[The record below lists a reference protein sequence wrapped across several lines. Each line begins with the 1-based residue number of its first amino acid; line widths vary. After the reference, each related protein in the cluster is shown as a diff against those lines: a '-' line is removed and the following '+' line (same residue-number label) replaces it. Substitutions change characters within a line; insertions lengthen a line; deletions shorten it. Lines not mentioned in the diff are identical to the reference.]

1 MKFKR
6 FKTIEES
13 ISAIGLG
20 CWGFSGGSSWTSGD
34 DRMGIK
40 TVHKAVDSGINFF
53 DVAPIYGMGHAES
66 LLGEALQGRRDKVLI
81 ASKCGMVWDENNQ
94 VQLNLTR
101 ESIFREI
108 ELSLKRLQTDR
119 IDIYQMHWPDI
130 QTKAPIEESFEALD
144 ALRKQG
150 KIRYIGLT
158 NFSKENAK
166 LGVEQYGLSTY
177 QGLYN
182 LLEHNPIHYHNLPLT
197 YRSRKEMLPFCRE
210 HGLPFLPYSP
220 LMQGLLTEHF
230 DPSEWAEDDVRQPNP
245 KFHGSLW
252 QDYQALANRI
262 REFAA
267 SLQKP
272 TSQLAVNWLVA
283 QEEVGPVISGALLPE
298 HVSQNV
304 SAMEWSLDSTSFSK
318 LEALIRDDLAK
329 LENA

>member
-40 TVHKAVDSGINFF
+40 TVHKAVDSGINFSMLRLST
-53 DVAPIYGMGHAES
+53 VWGMPNRCWV
-66 LLGEALQGRRDKVLI
+66 EALQGRRDKVLI

-119 IDIYQMHWPDI
+119 IDLYQMHWPDI

-150 KIRYIGLT
+150 K
-158 NFSKENAK
+158 
-166 LGVEQYGLSTY
+166 
-177 QGLYN
+177 
-182 LLEHNPIHYHNLPLT
+182 
-197 YRSRKEMLPFCRE
+197 
-210 HGLPFLPYSP
+210 
-220 LMQGLLTEHF
+220 F
-230 DPSEWAEDDVRQPNP
+230 DT
-245 KFHGSLW
+245 
-252 QDYQALANRI
+252 LA
-262 REFAA
+262 
-267 SLQKP
+267 
-272 TSQLAVNWLVA
+272 
-283 QEEVGPVISGALLPE
+283 
-298 HVSQNV
+298 
-304 SAMEWSLDSTSFSK
+304 
-318 LEALIRDDLAK
+318 
-329 LENA
+329 